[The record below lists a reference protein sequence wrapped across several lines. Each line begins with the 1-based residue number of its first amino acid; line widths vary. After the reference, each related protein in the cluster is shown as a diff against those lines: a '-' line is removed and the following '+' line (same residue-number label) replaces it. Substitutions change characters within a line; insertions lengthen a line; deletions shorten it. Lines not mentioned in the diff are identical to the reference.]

1 MSFESFISMI
11 GYLEGILFLKQPQ
24 YIVILIDGVG
34 YQIEVSLNTF
44 SELPREGEKISLHI
58 YTYVKDNVLKL
69 YGFNSL
75 EEKRLFSTLI
85 EIPGIGPKLALNIL
99 SRISPLEFKEIL
111 DKADL
116 KRLKAIPG
124 IGKKAAQRIWLE
136 LKDKRITPPQMVQA
150 GEKGGT
156 LKEDAISAL
165 INLGYQRQE
174 ASKAV
179 DKAMSKFSKLP
190 TLEDLIKET
199 LRQL

>member
-1 MSFESFISMI
+1 MI